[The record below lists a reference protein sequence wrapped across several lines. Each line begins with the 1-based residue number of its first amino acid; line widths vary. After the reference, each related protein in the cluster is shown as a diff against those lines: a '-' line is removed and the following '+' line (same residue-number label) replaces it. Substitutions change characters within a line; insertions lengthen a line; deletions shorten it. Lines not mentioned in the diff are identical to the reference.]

1 MKATGTGADT
11 NKSSAEIVGGGT
23 GGETCNHT
31 EPKKPPTAVAAAAIF
46 FPCLIVCSVGMILLN
61 KTLSVSFPHPN
72 TILGLQNG
80 ASVVYLLVGSR
91 FLDAFDLS
99 VPFRLS
105 QFRPFVFPTFNW
117 VVMLA
122 LSLKMLQY
130 NSVATMVMF
139 KTLGTILT
147 CAVEIFYFGVR
158 YSRNAKVAL
167 GVLALGSAIYAGTD
181 VGYSSTGYFWAT
193 LQILSWVLQTFVEKI
208 ATVDSEQTKAGVAVI
223 RNILSLPVV
232 AFLIVVSGEAGAV
245 RELLV
250 QQQIWGQVALSSFLG
265 CGLGLST
272 SALYKTFAP
281 TAVVVANNV
290 GKCISIVLGC
300 IIFND
305 ILIPTQIIGLM
316 LSLAGSFWYGQE
328 EKKRLE
334 EKKDEADHD
343 SAV

>member
-1 MKATGTGADT
+1 ME
-11 NKSSAEIVGGGT
+11 SSKT
-23 GGETCNHT
+23 
-31 EPKKPPTAVAAAAIF
+31 PTAVAAAAIF
-46 FPCLIVCSVGMILLN
+46 FPSLIVCSVGMILLN
-61 KTLSVSFPHPN
+61 KTLSVGFPHPN

-80 ASVVYLLVGSR
+80 ASVVYLWIGSKMGV
-91 FLDAFDLS
+91 FD
-99 VPFRLS
+99 VAPFRSS
-105 QFRPFVFPTFNW
+105 QLRPFIYPTLNW

-147 CAVEIFYFGVR
+147 CAVEIFFFGVC
-158 YSRNAKVAL
+158 YSLKAKAAL
-167 GVLALGSAIYAGTD
+167 GLLALGSAIYAGSD
-181 VGYSSTGYFWAT
+181 VGFSLTGYFWAT
-193 LQILSWVLQTFVEKI
+193 FQILSWVLQTFVEKI

-223 RNILSLPVV
+223 RNLLSLPVV
-232 AFLIVVSGEAGAV
+232 AFLVVVSGEVGAIGD
-245 RELLV
+245 LLKRQEV
-250 QQQIWGQVALSSFLG
+250 WGQVALSSFLG

-300 IIFND
+300 LLFND
-305 ILIPTQIIGLM
+305 RLIPTQLLGLTF
-316 LSLAGSFWYGQE
+316 SLIGSFWYGQE

-334 EKKDEADHD
+334 EKKNEADGND
-343 SAV
+343 MV